1 MNAFIQVLEE
11 LTAFKV
17 MHEQKMSKS
26 EELRSELIDQLA
38 QKDAHIQGLQQN
50 LLSSNSEVKFLE
62 NQLSSLSMIPMEEI
76 PLDGPSG
83 SQDTLA
89 HELRSLPGIPIT
101 RTPSMVSGIL
111 CSCSILDCN
120 HKNRVCKSRIATFC
134 SYENF

>member
-1 MNAFIQVLEE
+1 MNPLRQVLEE

-62 NQLSSLSMIPMEEI
+62 NQLSSLSMIPMEDI

-89 HELRSLPGIPIT
+89 YELRSLPGIPIT
-101 RTPSMVSGIL
+101 RTPSMVSGTTN
-111 CSCSILDCN
+111 SFSFVDC
-120 HKNRVCKSRIATFC
+120 HYENRVCKSRITTFC
-134 SYENF
+134 SN